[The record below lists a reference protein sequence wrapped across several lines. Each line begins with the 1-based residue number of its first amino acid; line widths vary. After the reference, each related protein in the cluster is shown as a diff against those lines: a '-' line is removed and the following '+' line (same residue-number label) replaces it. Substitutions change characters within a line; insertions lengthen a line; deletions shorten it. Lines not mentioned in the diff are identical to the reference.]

1 MTDSQKIRASQ
12 FITTYGPG
20 SIIELPDGPAL
31 IPSADIGLFDKRS
44 NFSPNDYRIDDDRMS
59 KGLLEGASIYRLPTN
74 SENALPQDDIVY
86 KTKPFP
92 MWHLCQNQTI
102 HAHQGHGNVDILYE
116 QKTSIIHCPICG
128 RPGINGVNPSSAVRF
143 IRMCKGG
150 HLDEVDWNYVIHRGV
165 QCTRN
170 YRAPD
175 VFKWSSAGGTSL
187 RHIVLECPQCG
198 VSNNFGSYYAN
209 PNLKCTGREPQTE
222 HLISSP
228 GRNPTCTAD
237 VKIIPR
243 QASNIRMP
251 EIKTLLSIQSVMT
264 KLHRIVQR
272 PEIKSAIRMGIGY
285 GGPIDSEEKLALLLK
300 NMRDNNPEI
309 SESTVLEFE
318 KPNASF
324 EEAKEAIE
332 SIGRPVPNTYHE
344 LILDE
349 FKELN
354 TSSERGA
361 PPSVFQKTRMS
372 KPIFEVNIDDVL
384 DITTKKGT
392 VFKVTPVST
401 LQTISVQTGFKRDDA
416 ADEILQSS
424 AELVS
429 VAHFDEPTKT
439 MWYPG
444 AAYMGEGIFIRLD
457 GDGVLFELLNS
468 NTVAAEWLKTQNAE
482 INANTGDET
491 YSKFLFRD
499 SDDDS
504 KPELHPGFVWWHT
517 LSHLLIRIIS
527 EESGYSSSAIRER
540 IYFKTNGNK
549 IDGGIL
555 LYAAQPGSEG
565 TLGGL
570 TALVPYFK
578 SFLDIA
584 LEKVN
589 WCSGDP
595 LCGQN
600 EFHTGKAN
608 GASCD
613 VCLMNSETSCEHRN
627 MWLDRS
633 VLIKSLP

>member
-31 IPSADIGLFDKRS
+31 IPSADIGLFDSRS
-44 NFSPNDYRIDDDRMS
+44 GFSPNDYRIDDDRMS

-74 SENALPQDDIVY
+74 SENALPQNDIVY
-86 KTKPFP
+86 KTKSFP
-92 MWHLCQNQTI
+92 MWHLCQNQSI
-102 HAHQGHGNVDILYE
+102 HAYQGHGNIDILYE
-116 QKTSIIHCPICG
+116 QKTSVTHCPICG
-128 RPGINGVNPSSAVRF
+128 IPSSHGGNPSNAVRF
-143 IRMCKGG
+143 VRMCKNG
-150 HLDEVDWNYVIHRGV
+150 HLDEVDWDYVVHQGV
-165 QCTRN
+165 QCTRRF
-170 YRAPD
+170 RAPD
-175 VFKWSSAGGTSL
+175 VLKWSSAGGTSL

-198 VSNNFGSYYAN
+198 VSNNFGAYYAN

-228 GRNPTCTAD
+228 GRNPTCSAD

-272 PEIKSAIRMGIGY
+272 PEIKSVIRTVKSLL
-285 GGPIDSEEKLALLLK
+285 GPVDDDVKLAKLLQIMK
-300 NMRDNNPEI
+300 DNPEI
-309 SESTVLEFE
+309 SDSTVLEFE

-324 EEAKEAIE
+324 EEVREAIE
-332 SIGRPVPNTYHE
+332 SIDRPVPDTYHE

-354 TSSERGA
+354 ISSQRGA
-361 PPSVFQKTRMS
+361 PPSALQKTRMS

-392 VFKVTPVST
+392 KFKITPVST
-401 LQTISVQTGFKRDDA
+401 LQTIAVQTGFKRDDV
-416 ADEILQSS
+416 ADELLQSN

-429 VAHFDEPTKT
+429 VKHFDNATNT
-439 MWYPG
+439 AWYPG

-457 GDGVLFELLNS
+457 SDDVLSELLNS
-468 NTVAAEWLKTQNAE
+468 NPVAEEWLRAQNTE
-482 INANTGDET
+482 TNANPGDEK

-600 EFHTGKAN
+600 EFHIGKAN

-613 VCLMNSETSCEHRN
+613 ICLMNSETSCEHRN
-627 MWLDRS
+627 MWLDRTI
-633 VLIKSLP
+633 LINSMP